1 MFSKNGSILLR
12 KNDPPLMMYE
22 LFRYGREILCWR
34 GLVSKF
40 TETKPAHSPK
50 RVDGSVTIQKLP
62 TVEGVRKERKRKIE
76 SGIIDDETRLMVSL
90 LNTISLEKRSP
101 LICLKRLLNLRYFV
115 VHQTVANTDALF
127 ENLNTEIRNIYH
139 ESSIK
144 SNSWCNVLFLIR

>member
-1 MFSKNGSILLR
+1 M
-12 KNDPPLMMYE
+12 
-22 LFRYGREILCWR
+22 
-34 GLVSKF
+34 
-40 TETKPAHSPK
+40 
-50 RVDGSVTIQKLP
+50 
-62 TVEGVRKERKRKIE
+62 RKERKRKIE

-144 SNSWCNVLFLIR
+144 PNS